1 MVNQSRPFRLTP
13 LTRAQRR
20 RQDATR
26 PRDEQQEN
34 RARQAGRPAAGAP
47 RVADDGHKKPGICR
61 VIDPLLTGVVGG
73 TGFEPVTPTMSR

>member
-26 PRDEQQEN
+26 PRDEQREN

-47 RVADDGHKKPGICR
+47 RERTTATKNPASAGSLIHSLPEWWAVQGSN
-61 VIDPLLTGVVGG
+61 L
-73 TGFEPVTPTMSR
+73 